1 MKKGTYTASTQ
12 TDGSVMFRING
23 KAFTLRKGN
32 DIDVEI
38 AERDK
43 VAYPASFMTLK
54 LKDGGAVRSKSESK
68 PEVAKKE
75 IKKEEPK
82 VEPKKAEVK
91 VEKEEPKV
99 AEKKP
104 ATRGRKKSVKI
115 ETEEK

>member
-1 MKKGTYTASTQ
+1 MKKGTYTASTN
-12 TDGSVMFRING
+12 TDGSVMFRVN
-23 KAFTLRKGN
+23 ANAYTLRKGR

-43 VAYPASFMTLK
+43 VAFPASFMTLK

-75 IKKEEPK
+75 TKKPEPKVEAKAEVKEVKEEPK
-82 VEPKKAEVK
+82 VVAKKA
-91 VEKEEPKV
+91 
-99 AEKKP
+99 P
-104 ATRGRKKSVKI
+104 ARGRKKSVKI